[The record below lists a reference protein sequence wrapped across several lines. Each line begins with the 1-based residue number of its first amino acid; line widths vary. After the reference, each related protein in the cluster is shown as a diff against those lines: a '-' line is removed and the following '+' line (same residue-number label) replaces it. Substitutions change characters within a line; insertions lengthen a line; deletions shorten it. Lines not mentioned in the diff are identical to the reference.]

1 MYYRISDFV
10 TDFDLETATTLK
22 IINNL
27 TDKSLDQRVAEKGRS
42 LGKIAWHIANAFGE
56 IGSAARLLVY
66 RVDEKAMSNSAKTIV
81 DEYSKSEASLKE
93 AALKG
98 WNDDSLKEEIN
109 MYGNTWTKGQTL
121 SALLVHQMHHR
132 GQMTVLMRQAG
143 LKVRG
148 VYGPAFEEW
157 ESMGMPPQE

>member
-1 MYYRISDFV
+1 MYYKISDFI
-10 TDFDLETATTLK
+10 TEFDLETATTLK

-27 TDKSLDQRVAEKGRS
+27 TDKSLDQKVSEKGRS
-42 LGKIAWHIANAFGE
+42 LGKIAWHIAGSFGE
-56 IGSAARLLVY
+56 IGSTAKLQVY
-66 RVDEKAMSNSAKTIV
+66 CFDEKSMPNSAKAIA
-81 DEYSKSEASLKE
+81 DEYSKSAASLKD
-93 AALKG
+93 AVLKG

-109 MYGNTWTKGQTL
+109 MYGETWTKGQTL

-143 LKVRG
+143 LKVPG